1 VSGPA
6 VLDPREF
13 VRRLGDEN
21 AAFWRGRDPRLDPSA
36 PPEVRLTQIRYRM
49 RQGVYNELRSVEL
62 LAAWLPCTPEREIRE
77 LLAGQ
82 LDDEHRHWQL
92 LRARLSA
99 LGEDPDAYRPLPEW
113 AALFDWLVA
122 ARTRP
127 TLERLAMFQFAG
139 ETQSCE
145 GFETLI
151 ALARDV
157 DPETAELYASAIL
170 PDEYRH
176 AAIGRRALHLLADT
190 PERQAAA
197 RAACREMNERIHG
210 AYQAHRARVSSEG
223 ASTAPSETSPRTGL
237 RGQSPR

>member
-1 VSGPA
+1 VIDS
-6 VLDPREF
+6 REF
-13 VRRLGDEN
+13 VRALDDEN
-21 AAFWRGRDPRLDPSA
+21 AAFWKDRDVRLDPTA
-36 PPEVRLTQIRYRM
+36 PAEVRRSQIRYRM

-62 LAAWLPCTPEREIRE
+62 LAAWLPYTPERELRE

-82 LDDEHRHWQL
+82 LDDEHRHWGL
-92 LRARLSA
+92 LRRRLTE

-113 AALFDWLVA
+113 EALFDWLVA
-122 ARTRP
+122 CRARP

-151 ALARDV
+151 RLGRDV
-157 DPETAELYASAIL
+157 DPETAQLYATAIL

-190 PERQAAA
+190 PARQAAA
-197 RAACREMNERIHG
+197 REACRAMNDRVFA
-210 AYQAHRARVSSEG
+210 AYRAHRARADRS
-223 ASTAPSETSPRTGL
+223 A
-237 RGQSPR
+237 

>member
-1 VSGPA
+1 VTEA
-6 VLDPREF
+6 REF
-13 VRRLGDEN
+13 VRELAAEN
-21 AAFWRGRDPRLDPSA
+21 AAFWRERDVRLDSAA
-36 PPEVRLTQIRYRM
+36 PPAVRLEQIRYRM

-62 LAAWLPCTPEREIRE
+62 LAAWIPCTGEREIRE

-92 LRARLSA
+92 LRRRLLD

-113 AALFDWLVA
+113 EQLFDWLVA
-122 ARTRP
+122 CRTRP

-151 ALARDV
+151 RLARDV
-157 DPETAELYASAIL
+157 DPETAEVYASTIL

-176 AAIGRRALHLLADT
+176 AAIGRRALTLLADT
-190 PERQAAA
+190 RDAQRVA
-197 RAACREMNERIHG
+197 REASREMNARIFA
-210 AYQAHRARVSSEG
+210 AYQAHRQRVDRAGSVGGSV
-223 ASTAPSETSPRTGL
+223 SKR
-237 RGQSPR
+237 